1 MNHWK
6 NIGPEWKTGEA
17 FQIRELLRS
26 EHIAFRMPFSDI
38 FFTSVFRLP
47 ADDKR
52 WEIQVKEKDR
62 ERAAAL
68 LVREGL
74 ASANMF
80 QEPETAVSPAGR
92 ERQEAVACCADQVN

>member
-26 EHIAFRMPFSDI
+26 EHIAFRMPFSDM
-38 FFTSVFRLP
+38 FFTSIFRLP

-52 WEIQVKEKDR
+52 WEIQVKERDW

-68 LVREGL
+68 LIREGL
-74 ASANMF
+74 ASLNMF
-80 QEPETAVSPAGR
+80 PQPETAVHPADC
-92 ERQEAVACCADQVN
+92 ERREAVQPAVQTR